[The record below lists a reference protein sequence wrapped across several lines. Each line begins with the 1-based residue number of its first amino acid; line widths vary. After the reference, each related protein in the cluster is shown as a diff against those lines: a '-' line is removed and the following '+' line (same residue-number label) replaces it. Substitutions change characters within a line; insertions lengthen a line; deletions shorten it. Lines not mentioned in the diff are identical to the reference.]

1 MKSIASPQVRI
12 TKARSAV
19 TDPLST
25 VSCIMHGRVGRDRA
39 SAAQNER
46 RCAALVWK
54 NACIVDLRLERCD
67 IKQLIE
73 ARVKTV

>member
-1 MKSIASPQVRI
+1 
-12 TKARSAV
+12 
-19 TDPLST
+19 
-25 VSCIMHGRVGRDRA
+25 MHGRIGRDRA

-67 IKQLIE
+67 IKQLID